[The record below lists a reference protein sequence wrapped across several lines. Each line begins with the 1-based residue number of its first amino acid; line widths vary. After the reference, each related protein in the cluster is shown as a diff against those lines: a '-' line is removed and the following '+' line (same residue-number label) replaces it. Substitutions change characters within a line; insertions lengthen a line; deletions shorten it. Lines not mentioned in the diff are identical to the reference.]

1 MLWEWI
7 TSRRTRCDAAA
18 RHFGYA
24 DELAAIQARARRCR
38 RPWSA
43 HLDASRA
50 TILEVAGTVTPG
62 DGPAGTL
69 LVMGSGALLDL
80 PLPHLRPL
88 FKRVILADIAHPPA
102 ARRAARRHDAELVTV
117 DLTGTV
123 TDLATGRRPVP
134 RCDAFTDI
142 PDLALAV
149 SLNLLSQLPL
159 RPRLQWAAL
168 RGEEV
173 GLSLGR
179 AIIRAHLRHL
189 AHLPAPTLL
198 ISDTRRDRVGADG
211 AILSSE
217 DPLLGQTL
225 PGRPLRQ
232 WTWTLAPPGEIARD
246 AAIHTQVAARLLL
259 PGQPTT

>member
-38 RPWSA
+38 RSWSD

-50 TILEVAGTVTPG
+50 TLLEVAGRLTPPG
-62 DGPAGTL
+62 GTL
-69 LVMGSGALLDL
+69 LVMGSGALLDV
-80 PLPHLRPL
+80 PLAALRPL
-88 FKRVILADIAHPPA
+88 FTRVILADIAHPPA

-123 TDLATGRRPVP
+123 ADLAAGRPPIP
-134 RCDAFTDI
+134 RCDAFTGI
-142 PDLALAV
+142 PDLTLAV

-159 RPRLQWAAL
+159 RPRLQWAAQ
-168 RGEEV
+168 RGEAA
-173 GLSLGR
+173 GTALGR

-189 AHLPAPTLL
+189 AALPAPTLL
-198 ISDTRRDRVGADG
+198 ISDTRRDRIDADG
-211 AILSSE
+211 TVLSSE

-232 WTWTLAPPGEIARD
+232 WTWKLAPRGEIARD
-246 AAIHTQVAARLLL
+246 SAIHTQVTARLLA
-259 PGQPTT
+259 PGRTSP